1 MSSRLVRS
9 RLHDLLARQRSGRR
23 ALGVSATPVKESV
36 VSSDTLL
43 NDQTPPPSSG
53 PRSRSLLKFGAIAAF
68 TAALGSTAYA
78 SYVPLKA
85 VELYLDLRRTIE
97 DQVRGFTEPLSEKLL
112 PDLHPQEQHV
122 FTLVLDLNET
132 LVYSDWKR
140 DRGWRTFKRPGVDA
154 FLEHLAKFYEI
165 VVYSDQLSMYVD
177 PVLERLDQ
185 KGCIRFRLSR
195 AATKYVNGKHFRDL
209 SKLNRD
215 PSRILYI
222 SGHALESSL
231 QPENCV
237 PIKPWKLENDDTA
250 LLDLIP
256 FLEYVALHSP
266 TDIRSVLASYEG
278 RDIASEFIERSKE
291 HQRHRNVA
299 VVSHKSRFK
308 SDGLT
313 PGKRSRF
320 LNEPTYIPVTQN
332 LHVEDARTEA
342 ASWFLE
348 ALKLTMLLHQLS
360 SAVALLLGMDV
371 ALHPTVPLLEDNK
384 SSTNILPLLFA
395 ASAIEMHET
404 EQHDLSDDSDYAAAS
419 RHHAPGG
426 IMRTDSGKSTAS
438 EAGGSEVLYLKDN
451 VAIHPTQ
458 YASERISGRLRLYKQ
473 GSSLFLSWIPYKP
486 STDGAVDSLG
496 HGSSSIPVEKDRN
509 LYTIKS
515 LPISDVH
522 SIRRHTPALSWPYI
536 IVVLSSGLAY
546 PPFYFYNGGVRE
558 FLATLKQHVFIVRSA
573 DDSNVF
579 LVNDFQDPL
588 QRTLS
593 SLELPRVVSVAN
605 RASRHKSDLSSSSLD
620 DSERLNG
627 ASYDATAS
635 TSEYS
640 ARQKKSHDP
649 ARDISIHVLEK
660 FSLVTKFARET
671 TSHLF
676 RESHNDGLNAYEKKQ
691 QTDYGSL
698 KPISTSDDKQKDS
711 NVIPVASDP
720 LEFEKLPLVWGK
732 QRMHPLC
739 LEEWASFLDSE
750 GRILDS
756 KALRERIFY
765 GGVDHNIRKEVWKF
779 LLGYHEYDSTYAE
792 REYLASVKKSEY
804 EVIKSQWQSISSVQ
818 AKRFTKFRERK
829 GLIDKDVV
837 RTDRSVAYYE
847 GDDNPNVTILRD
859 ILLTY
864 SFYNFD
870 LGYCQLVE
878 LLDSPLHNYF
888 KQADCLNYF
897 FCFRWILIQFK
908 REFEYDQVMHLWEVL
923 WTHYLSEHLHLY
935 MCVAILKSH
944 RKKIMGEQMD
954 FDTLLKFINELSGNI
969 DLDWTIREAE
979 ALCICAGENG
989 AASIPPGTP
998 PSLPIEPDMGLYPQE
1013 DEVL

>member
-78 SYVPLKA
+78 SYAYTLDEVEEKANKFRAMTKGLVGDDTSSFQKYNNLVYSTAMKVPLKA

-299 VVSHKSRFK
+299 V
-308 SDGLT
+308 
-313 PGKRSRF
+313 
-320 LNEPTYIPVTQN
+320 
-332 LHVEDARTEA
+332 EDARTEA

-348 ALKLTMLLHQLS
+348 ALKL
-360 SAVALLLGMDV
+360 
-371 ALHPTVPLLEDNK
+371 K

-720 LEFEKLPLVWGK
+720 LEVTAYGIKTEPNPRFEKLPLVWGK

-739 LEEWASFLDSE
+739 LE
-750 GRILDS
+750 
-756 KALRERIFY
+756 
-765 GGVDHNIRKEVWKF
+765 EVWKF

-829 GLIDKDVV
+829 GLIDKDV
-837 RTDRSVAYYE
+837 DEAESFWCFVALME
-847 GDDNPNVTILRD
+847 RLGPNFNRD
-859 ILLTY
+859 QSGMHSQLFAL
-864 SFYNFD
+864 SK
-870 LGYCQLVE
+870 LVE